1 MPNAYEIQKDYEAKI
16 KANAKALKYL
26 TSEQI
31 EVIEQTQKIL
41 NDVLDNIYD
50 MQDINLSQIKELDT
64 VYYRLKNKFD
74 FDKEQ

>member
-1 MPNAYEIQKDYEAKI
+1 MPNAYEIQM
-16 KANAKALKYL
+16 KANKKALKYL
-26 TSEQI
+26 TSDQI
-31 EVIEQTQKIL
+31 EVIKQTQTLL

-64 VYYRLKNKFD
+64 VYYRLCNKFD

>member
-1 MPNAYEIQKDYEAKI
+1 MPNAYEIQI
-16 KANAKALKYL
+16 KANKKALKYL

-64 VYYRLKNKFD
+64 VYYRLCNKFD